1 MHCIRY
7 EIAAPRKHFPDRADV
22 QGNMLN
28 AVDNRAVG
36 LTEDNIAVFA
46 HQFHDEKLGAQIAQF
61 IQVFNLKF

>member
-1 MHCIRY
+1 
-7 EIAAPRKHFPDRADV
+7 
-22 QGNMLN
+22 MLN

-36 LTEDNIAVFA
+36 LTEDDIAVFA